1 MPNYT
6 TINEYND
13 YLVENQIQI
22 NIIDFVK
29 EVNKIKYNIDISFID
44 EFIELVSNKII
55 KTLFL
60 LFYRML
66 YIMIK
71 NNFEN
76 FIKNP
81 NKSYKIIKLNIDD
94 NIINILNEINININN
109 IFDYFGESKLLDSNK
124 LKDFLINIG
133 NNNIKDINQLTKF
146 IKKLLLKICNKFN
159 KNFCWLTIR
168 ISKNKKIFKENKL
181 LDYDIPRWH
190 IDGKY
195 YNSESIQYKFI
206 LTLKGPSTLII
217 NPNNKIRNKFLQILD
232 KDNDIINVR
241 LERNKIVKN
250 ESIIK
255 VKTLI
260 NGVITMSNNSN
271 LATIHSEPPIHE
283 DRIFISILPMTI
295 DEIDQLKLRWN
306 SK

>member
-1 MPNYT
+1 
-6 TINEYND
+6 
-13 YLVENQIQI
+13 
-22 NIIDFVK
+22 
-29 EVNKIKYNIDISFID
+29 
-44 EFIELVSNKII
+44 
-55 KTLFL
+55 
-60 LFYRML
+60 
-66 YIMIK
+66 MIK
-71 NNFEN
+71 NEFTN

-81 NKSYKIIKLNIDD
+81 KKSYKIIKLNIDK
-94 NIINILNEINININN
+94 NIINILNEININIDN
-109 IFDYFGESKLLDSNK
+109 IFDYFGESKILDCNK

-133 NNNIKDINQLTKF
+133 NNNIKDVNQITKF
-146 IKKLLLKICNKFN
+146 IKKLLFKICNKFN
-159 KNFCWLTIR
+159 KDFCWLTIR
-168 ISKNKKIFKENKL
+168 ISKNKENSKENKL
-181 LDYDIPRWH
+181 RDYDIPRWH
-190 IDGKY
+190 IDGRY
-195 YNSESIQYKFI
+195 YNNESIQYKFI

-217 NPNNKIRNKFLQILD
+217 NPNNKIRKKFLQILD
-232 KDNDIINVR
+232 KDNDRINIR

-260 NGVITMSNNSN
+260 NGLITMSNNSD